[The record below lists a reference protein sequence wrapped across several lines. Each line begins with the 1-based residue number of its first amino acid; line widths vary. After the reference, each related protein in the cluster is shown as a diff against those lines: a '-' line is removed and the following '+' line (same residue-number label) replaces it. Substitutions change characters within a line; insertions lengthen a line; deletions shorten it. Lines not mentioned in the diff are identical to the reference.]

1 MEDPVARGTI
11 DLYESDFYAWTQRQ
25 AELIRHGDVA
35 AVDLSNILEEI
46 ETLGRKEVSELRSR
60 YTVLATHLLKQMFQP
75 ARAGRSWR
83 TTILN
88 QRIAIA
94 RHVNDNP
101 SLKSKAE
108 EIFAEAYADA
118 RLIAASKTGL
128 PEKFLRSNRRLI
140 ATKRRPEPDAFLRCG
155 SFRAPAKANPELV
168 SFTGQHPGAPVPGSA
183 APPRNDKR
191 WCCA

>member
-1 MEDPVARGTI
+1 MEDPVARGAS

-25 AELIRHGDVA
+25 AALIRDGDIA
-35 AVDLSNILEEI
+35 AVDLLNVLEEI

-94 RHVNDNP
+94 RHMKDNP
-101 SLKSKAE
+101 SLKSKAD

-118 RLIAASKTGL
+118 RLIASSETGL
-128 PEKFLRSNRRLI
+128 PEETF
-140 ATKRRPEPDAFLRCG
+140 PMEPPFDRHQAVAR
-155 SFRAPAKANPELV
+155 
-168 SFTGQHPGAPVPGSA
+168 
-183 APPRNDKR
+183 
-191 WCCA
+191 

>member
-1 MEDPVARGTI
+1 MEDPVARCAS

-25 AELIRHGDVA
+25 AALIRDGDIA
-35 AVDLSNILEEI
+35 AVDLPNVLEEI

-94 RHVNDNP
+94 RHMKDNP
-101 SLKSKAE
+101 SLKSKAD
-108 EIFAEAYADA
+108 EIFAETYADA
-118 RLIAASKTGL
+118 RLIASSETDL
-128 PEKFLRSNRRLI
+128 PEKTF
-140 ATKRRPEPDAFLRCG
+140 PMEPPFDRHQAVAR
-155 SFRAPAKANPELV
+155 
-168 SFTGQHPGAPVPGSA
+168 
-183 APPRNDKR
+183 
-191 WCCA
+191 

>member
-1 MEDPVARGTI
+1 MEDPVARGAS

-25 AELIRHGDVA
+25 AALIRDGDIA
-35 AVDLSNILEEI
+35 AVDLPNVLEEI

-60 YTVLATHLLKQMFQP
+60 CTVLATHLLKQMFQP

-94 RHVNDNP
+94 RHMKDNP
-101 SLKSKAE
+101 SLKSKAN

-118 RLIAASKTGL
+118 RLIASSETGL
-128 PEKFLRSNRRLI
+128 PEETF
-140 ATKRRPEPDAFLRCG
+140 PMEPPFDRHQAV
-155 SFRAPAKANPELV
+155 A
-168 SFTGQHPGAPVPGSA
+168 Q
-183 APPRNDKR
+183 
-191 WCCA
+191 